1 MAMVMGFPSVNLEE
15 MMLVLEKSQGEIFL
29 GEMMRSLEKHLGL
42 LLLGVSGSQ
51 LSVGAHAATWV
62 VAPARVVCGFW
73 IWVSL
78 P

>member
-1 MAMVMGFPSVNLEE
+1 
-15 MMLVLEKSQGEIFL
+15 MLVLEKSRGRSFL
-29 GEMMRSLEKHLGL
+29 DKVMRSLEKQLGL

-51 LSVGAHAATWV
+51 LRVAAHAAAWV
-62 VAPARVVCGFW
+62 VAPTRVVCGFW